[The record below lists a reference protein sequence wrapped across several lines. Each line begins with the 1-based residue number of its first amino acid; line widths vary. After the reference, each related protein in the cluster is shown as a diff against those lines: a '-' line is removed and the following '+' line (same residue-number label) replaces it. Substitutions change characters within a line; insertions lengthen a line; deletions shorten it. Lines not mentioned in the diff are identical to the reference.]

1 MTPEW
6 ARTLARKEWK
16 PPREPENALI
26 CVLSFRIAN
35 FGEVFLP
42 CKAPGPPMIYSMTGY
57 AVAAAELPFGAL
69 NLELRSVNHRYLDIQ
84 FRIPDELRPLES
96 GLREKAT
103 SRIGRGKVEVRIAVA
118 KSAASQSNLELDGR
132 LLGQLAQLN
141 ARVKTVL
148 PEAQS
153 LSVADVLRWPGM
165 LGNDDLAPN
174 ELQEACGQL
183 LDRAL
188 DDLTATRGREG
199 EKLKELLL
207 ERIASMDALVAKLA
221 PRMPQLVSSYRDKLT
236 MRLKDA
242 MVSLDDERLK
252 QELVL
257 FSSKIDV
264 DEELSRLS
272 AHFGE
277 IRRIL
282 AKGGAAGKRLDFLM
296 QELNRE
302 ANTLGSKSVDM
313 EFTQTSM
320 DLKVLI
326 EQMREQIQNIE

>member
-1 MTPEW
+1 
-6 ARTLARKEWK
+6 
-16 PPREPENALI
+16 
-26 CVLSFRIAN
+26 
-35 FGEVFLP
+35 
-42 CKAPGPPMIYSMTGY
+42 MIYSMTGY
-57 AVAAAELPFGAL
+57 AVAAAELPFGTL

-264 DEELSRLS
+264 DEELSRLT

-282 AKGGAAGKRLDFLM
+282 DKGGAAGKRLDFLM

-320 DLKVLI
+320 ELKVLI

>member
-1 MTPEW
+1 
-6 ARTLARKEWK
+6 
-16 PPREPENALI
+16 
-26 CVLSFRIAN
+26 
-35 FGEVFLP
+35 
-42 CKAPGPPMIYSMTGY
+42 MIYSMTGY

-69 NLELRSVNHRYLDIQ
+69 NLELRSVNHRYLDVQ

-96 GLREKAT
+96 NLREKTTA
-103 SRIGRGKVEVRIAVA
+103 RIGRGKVEVRIAIA
-118 KSAASQSNLELDGR
+118 KSAASQSNLQLDDA

-141 ARVKTVL
+141 ARIKAAL
-148 PEAQS
+148 PEGQS

-165 LGNDDLAPN
+165 LGNDALVPD
-174 ELQEACGQL
+174 ELQQACGSL
-183 LDRAL
+183 LERAL
-188 DDLTATRGREG
+188 DDLNATRGREG
-199 EKLKELLL
+199 EKLKILLL
-207 ERIASMDALVAKLA
+207 ERIASMEALVGNLA
-221 PRMPQLVSSYRDKLT
+221 PRMPQLVTGYREKLT
-236 MRLKDA
+236 ARLKEA

-257 FSSKIDV
+257 FASKIDV
-264 DEELSRLS
+264 DEELSRLT
-272 AHFGE
+272 AHFSE

-282 AKGGAAGKRLDFLM
+282 DKGGAAGKRLDFLM

-320 DLKVLI
+320 NLKVLI